1 MYDYDIHEAIYQYR
15 QYEINV
21 TWFRGSGP
29 GAGPIIMATVKM
41 LKNIS
46 QSSKINLKQRY
57 DVHNVFFLNCEIHR
71 PQDNGS
77 GFFIIFCKE
86 VGDICPFSERGFLL
100 VFFFW
105 SLESLRYSSSDSC
118 PHPPLPTF
126 MNGCLQII
134 KVGLTFRR
142 VLDQGLDSKIE
153 A

>member
-46 QSSKINLKQRY
+46 QSSKINLKQPY

-77 GFFIIFCKE
+77 GFLLFFAKKQVTYAHIVNVVFCW
-86 VGDICPFSERGFLL
+86 
-100 VFFFW
+100 FFFFGHL
-105 SLESLRYSSSDSC
+105 SHSGIPLLT
-118 PHPPLPTF
+118 HPPLPTF

>member
-57 DVHNVFFLNCEIHR
+57 DVHNVFFLNCENHL

-77 GFFIIFCKE
+77 GFLLFFAKKWVTYAHIVNVVFCW
-86 VGDICPFSERGFLL
+86 V
-100 VFFFW
+100 VFFFGHLSHSGILLLTLVHIHPSHFYEW
-105 SLESLRYSSSDSC
+105 MFANNKSRGDIQRSLGSGFR
-118 PHPPLPTF
+118 
-126 MNGCLQII
+126 LQN
-134 KVGLTFRR
+134 
-142 VLDQGLDSKIE
+142 
-153 A
+153 

>member
-29 GAGPIIMATVKM
+29 GAGPIIKATVKM

-57 DVHNVFFLNCEIHR
+57 DVYNVFFLNCEIHR

-77 GFFIIFCKE
+77 GFLLFFAKKW
-86 VGDICPFSERGFLL
+86 VTCPYSERGFWG
-100 VFFFW
+100 VFW

-134 KVGLTFRR
+134 KVGVTFRG

>member
-1 MYDYDIHEAIYQYR
+1 MYDYDIHESIYQYR

-77 GFFIIFCKE
+77 GFLLFFAKKWVTYAHIVNVVFCW
-86 VGDICPFSERGFLL
+86 G
-100 VFFFW
+100 FFFW

-126 MNGCLQII
+126 MNGCFQII
-134 KVGLTFRR
+134 KVGLTFRG

>member
-1 MYDYDIHEAIYQYR
+1 MYDNDIHEAIYQYR
-15 QYEINV
+15 QYKINV

-57 DVHNVFFLNCEIHR
+57 NVHNVFFLHCEIHR

-77 GFFIIFCKE
+77 GF
-86 VGDICPFSERGFLL
+86 LL
-100 VFFFW
+100 FFAKKWVTHAHIVNVVFW
-105 SLESLRYSSSDSC
+105 SLETLRYSSSDSC

-126 MNGCLQII
+126 MDGCLQII
-134 KVGLTFRR
+134 KVGVTFRG